1 MVAPELH
8 FGTDTPFTER
18 EQSALSDFWQ
28 VLETSGHQDAE
39 HFQKLCTKHIDRIHS
54 IRDSLESFPAVLE
67 EKSLGRRE
75 RSLFTLVEL
84 IANATDADYEMYLPT
99 RSLLWRSI
107 TMARLNFWR
116 LVRYLTEEVAPDNT
130 ELFQTIEKRIH
141 ACVYLKLA
149 EELLLSVSMDSTLP
163 RSVRDKAVRSLT
175 SLWDANPS
183 KAVRKFF
190 PLLEAV
196 WDARRNIVVSV
207 GTLLGISEIMRL
219 LQAGCAPEFVD
230 HFCRERMSKDEGLAF
245 QEFLIGV
252 SSEKLHDLEQLMAES
267 GMTSMTPEEAEEAL
281 GLEPTQPEDSGVG
294 VESYHFHRERHLQ
307 AAARRLRHLPGPKH
321 TAEEYM
327 LVYFLEDFDSEDT
340 V

>member
-1 MVAPELH
+1 MVSPKLH
-8 FGTDTPFTER
+8 FDAGTPFSEN
-18 EQSALSDFWQ
+18 EQSAINSFWEVLTESKHSD
-28 VLETSGHQDAE
+28 SE
-39 HFQKLCTKHIDRIHS
+39 HFQKLCLKHIERIHS
-54 IRDSLESFPAVLE
+54 IRDAMNSFPAVLE

-116 LVRYLTEEVAPDNT
+116 LVRYLTEEVAPADDH
-130 ELFQTIEKRIH
+130 LFNIIENRVH

-149 EELLLSVSMDSTLP
+149 EELLLSVAMDSALP
-163 RSVRDKAVRSLT
+163 RSVRDKSVRSLT
-175 SLWDANPS
+175 SLWDATPS
-183 KAVRKFF
+183 KAIQKFF

-230 HFCRERMSKDEGLAF
+230 HFCRERMSRDEGLAF

-252 SSEKLHDLEQLMAES
+252 SSEQLHDLEQLMAET
-267 GMTSMTPEEAEEAL
+267 GRTSITPEEAEEAL
-281 GLEPTQPEDSGVG
+281 GLEPSQPEDSGIG
-294 VESYHFHRERHLQ
+294 VEAYHFHRERHLQ

-327 LVYFLEDFDSEDT
+327 LVYFLEDFPAEDT

>member
-1 MVAPELH
+1 LQ
-8 FGTDTPFTER
+8 FGPDTPFTER
-18 EQSALSDFWQ
+18 EQNALSEFWAI
-28 VLETSGHQDAE
+28 LEQSEHQDAE
-39 HFQKLCTKHIDRIHS
+39 QFQRRCIKHIERIHS
-54 IRDSLESFPAVLE
+54 IRDSLDSFPEVLE

-116 LVRYLTEEVAPDNT
+116 LVRYLTEEVAPDNL
-130 ELFQTIEKRIH
+130 ELFNTIEKRVH

-149 EELLLSVSMDSTLP
+149 EELLLSVAMDSTLP
-163 RSVRDKAVRSLT
+163 RSVRDKSVRSLT
-175 SLWDANPS
+175 SLWDARPS
-183 KAVRKFF
+183 VAVRKFF

-219 LQAGCAPEFVD
+219 LQAGCSPEFVN
-230 HFCRERMSKDEGLAF
+230 HFSRERMSKDEGMAF

-252 SSEKLHDLEQLMAES
+252 SSEKLHDLEELMAES
-267 GMTSMTPEEAEEAL
+267 GLTSMSPEEAEEAL

-294 VESYHFHRERHLQ
+294 VQSYHFHRERHLQ

-327 LVYFLEDFDSEDT
+327 LVYFLEDTAVEDT

>member
-1 MVAPELH
+1 VGESNLH
-8 FGTDTPFTER
+8 FDSNTPFSER
-18 EQSALSDFWQ
+18 EQE
-28 VLETSGHQDAE
+28 VLETFWGIL
-39 HFQKLCTKHIDRIHS
+39 QKCSLDESNNYQELCLKHIERIHS
-54 IRDSLESFPAVLE
+54 IRDSLDSYPAVLE
-67 EKSLGRRE
+67 ETSLGRRE

-116 LVRYLTEEVAPDNT
+116 LLRYLTEEAAADDKKLLN
-130 ELFQTIEKRIH
+130 EIEKRVH

-149 EELLLSVSMDSTLP
+149 EELLLSIAMDSALP
-163 RSVRDKAVRSLT
+163 RAIRDKAVRSLT
-175 SLWDANPS
+175 SLWDSTPS
-183 KAVRKFF
+183 KAVREFY

-196 WDARRNIVVSV
+196 WEARRNIVVSI
-207 GTLLGISEIMRL
+207 GTMLGISEIMRL

-230 HFCRERMSKDEGLAF
+230 HFSRDRMSRDESLAF

-252 SSEKLHDLEQLMAES
+252 SSEKIHDLEQLMEDT
-267 GMTSMTPEEAEEAL
+267 GRTSLSPEEAEEAL
-281 GLEPTQPEDSGVG
+281 GLEPTQPEDAGTG
-294 VESYHFHRERHLQ
+294 VEAYHFHRERHLQ
-307 AAARRLRHLPGPKH
+307 AAARRLRELPGPKH

-327 LVYFLEDFDSEDT
+327 LVYFLEDFPTEDT